1 MFWSMLKGRK
11 GDLEEEEEIGFLA
24 ALVAISSA
32 VEREMMSTIGSRCL
46 SSFMALFFSR
56 SPDLYPGNEEKE
68 KERRVEE
75 RGST

>member
-11 GDLEEEEEIGFLA
+11 GDLEEEEDIGGFLA

-56 SPDLYPGNEEKE
+56 NPDLYPGNEEKE
-68 KERRVEE
+68 KREEERR
-75 RGST
+75 